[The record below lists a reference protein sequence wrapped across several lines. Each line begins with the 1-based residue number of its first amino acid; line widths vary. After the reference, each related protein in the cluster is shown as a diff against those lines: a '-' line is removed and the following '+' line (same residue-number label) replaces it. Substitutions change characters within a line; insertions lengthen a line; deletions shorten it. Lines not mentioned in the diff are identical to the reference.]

1 MTLSFIGT
9 GKRLVF
15 EDFLSA
21 AQLLNCDVAAVRAVV
36 EVESAGRGF
45 GPDNRPIIL
54 FEPHVFYR
62 RLKNLPVAQRLA
74 EKLGVAY
81 AAWGTKPYPR
91 AQVNRYAQLETAL
104 TIQSLAAIESTS
116 WGLGQIMGFNYPSA
130 GYLSVH
136 DFIEGM
142 KASEGQQLM
151 AMCRFI
157 KTNRLDIALRTQN
170 WTAFASGYNGPSYV
184 KNNYAVKLANAYAK
198 HVKEASHH
206 V

>member
-1 MTLSFIGT
+1 MTFNFIGT

-45 GPDNRPIIL
+45 GLDKRPIIL

-62 RLKNLPVAQRLA
+62 RLRFLPKAVKMA
-74 EKLGVAY
+74 ESLGVAY
-81 AAWGTKPYPR
+81 AQWGTKPYPR

-104 TIQSLAAIESTS
+104 TIHPRVALESAS
-116 WGLGQIMGFNYPSA
+116 WGLGQIMGFNYPGA
-130 GYLSVH
+130 GYLSVYELV
-136 DFIEGM
+136 EGM
-142 KASEGQQLM
+142 KESEGEQLL

-157 KTNRLDIALRTQN
+157 KTNRLDIAMRTRN
-170 WTAFASGYNGPSYV
+170 WVAFASGYNGPSYI